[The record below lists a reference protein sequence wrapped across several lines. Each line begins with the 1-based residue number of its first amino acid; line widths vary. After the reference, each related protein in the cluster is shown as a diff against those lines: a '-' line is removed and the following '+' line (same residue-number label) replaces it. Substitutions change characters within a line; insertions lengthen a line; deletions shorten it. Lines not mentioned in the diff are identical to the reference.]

1 VTTQGLLPET
11 RPSTSIAHLL
21 YTRDNAGAAASGNP
35 DKGAHSDLLV
45 PWEKKELKFG
55 EEMQIE
61 AEAAAARCERTCVG
75 AVN

>member
-1 VTTQGLLPET
+1 
-11 RPSTSIAHLL
+11 
-21 YTRDNAGAAASGNP
+21 
-35 DKGAHSDLLV
+35 V